1 MFIDYK
7 MNKFTIKDI
16 LVYLKIILKGNLIP
30 FLKNEIN
37 NGEIKDIYFKIK
49 ITLIILII
57 AKG

>member
-37 NGEIKDIYFKIK
+37 NGEIKDIYFKNK
-49 ITLIILII
+49 
-57 AKG
+57 K